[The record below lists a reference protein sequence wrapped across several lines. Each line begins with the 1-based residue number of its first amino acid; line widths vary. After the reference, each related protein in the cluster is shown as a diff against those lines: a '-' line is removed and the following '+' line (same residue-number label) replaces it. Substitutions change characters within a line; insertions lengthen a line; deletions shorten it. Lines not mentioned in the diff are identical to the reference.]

1 MADEETWISV
11 GQAAARL
18 GLHADK
24 VRALADQGRLRSW
37 RPPATGPGHAHRR
50 VHAGDVE
57 ELRQE
62 MREPRPPEP
71 PNV

>member
-1 MADEETWISV
+1 MAQETWITV

-24 VRALADQGRLRSW
+24 VRALADSGRLRSW
-37 RPPATGPGHAHRR
+37 RPPATGPGHPHRR

-57 ELRQE
+57 DLRRELHD
-62 MREPRPPEP
+62 RPSPETP
-71 PNV
+71 DV